1 MPATTG
7 PHVCA
12 PEPVCHTFEKYYFAC
27 APGPECHTIEK
38 YSVARAPWPAGH
50 TYEKYAWACAPGPGR
65 YVIQA
70 TNIIVPGPTLLLL
83 GQIRNLQVAP
93 VGGLDEFYLQ
103 VHALSWSESDSV
115 KGSVRLL
122 PGTTAHTADQPA
134 LFRRPSSMS
143 PPPALCSRLGRSK
156 RIVFF
161 VYPLPAGTFAFPML
175 VEVGSGAGGALR

>member
-1 MPATTG
+1 LGLCP
-7 PHVCA
+7 
-12 PEPVCHTFEKYYFAC
+12 
-27 APGPECHTIEK
+27 
-38 YSVARAPWPAGH
+38 R
-50 TYEKYAWACAPGPGR
+50 PGR

-161 VYPLPAGTFAFPML
+161 VYPLPAGTFSFPNAGRS
-175 VEVGSGAGGALR
+175 VGSGWSWRHTQVRATKTSSTP